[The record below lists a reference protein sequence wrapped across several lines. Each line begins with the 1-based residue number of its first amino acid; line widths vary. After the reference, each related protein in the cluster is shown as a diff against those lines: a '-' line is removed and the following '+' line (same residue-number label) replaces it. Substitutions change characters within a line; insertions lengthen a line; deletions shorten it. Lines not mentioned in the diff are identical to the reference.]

1 MLGLITGA
9 IAAVSGVVKGVK
21 AVVGAVK
28 KVKPV
33 VKVAAPVA
41 AGMGLMQVASSRPAA
56 MPVPVSGGGLP
67 AMPLA
72 AAGQTRAIQQA
83 SPGGLPVPF
92 WKGPGGKLQAP
103 WSDPRIPEYLKQ
115 FALDD
120 AYLKPYYRA
129 PRGYVVIR
137 DAQGRPFAVNK
148 QMARAFG
155 LWRPKKKPP
164 ISVSDWQAF
173 QKAQRVEKKLRKIAG
188 PALRKRSSRRSTSGA
203 TVTARATT
211 RRTK

>member
-1 MLGLITGA
+1 MFGLIAGA
-9 IAAVSGVVKGVK
+9 IGAVTTVVKGVK

-28 KVKPV
+28 KAKPV

-41 AGMGLMQVASSRPAA
+41 AGMGLATVASGGGAP
-56 MPVPVSGGGLP
+56 MPVPVSSGGMP
-67 AMPLA
+67 PMPLA
-72 AAGQTRAIQQA
+72 AAGTTRAIQQS

-120 AYLKPYYRA
+120 AYLKAYYRA
-129 PRGYVVIR
+129 PKGYVVIR
-137 DAQGRPFAVNK
+137 DANGRPFAVNK
-148 QMARAFG
+148 QIARSFG

-188 PALRKRSSRRSTSGA
+188 PALRKRSTRRSATGA

-211 RRTK
+211 RRK